1 MCVLIFLNDPKW
13 KKMQRNSKEEIGA
26 KSDQKQCK
34 QSKNKGL
41 RDFATSAKLA
51 LRCEAISQPKR
62 SPLRNRR
69 FSVKVAIL
77 CEIISQL
84 YFLLCENFRSCE
96 AKFGT
101 RVPLRN
107 TGTPNS
113 QLQNGLRSNKA

>member
-1 MCVLIFLNDPKW
+1 
-13 KKMQRNSKEEIGA
+13 MQRNSKEEIGP

-51 LRCEAISQPKR
+51 LHCEA
-62 SPLRNRR
+62 
-69 FSVKVAIL
+69 
-77 CEIISQL
+77 ISQL

-107 TGTPNS
+107 TGAPNS
-113 QLQNGLRSNKA
+113 QLRNGCEAIKRENP